1 MLVRCISIILL
12 IMKHTLIIVLLA
24 FALPAFAK
32 VNVPAPVKQKFA
44 EAYPL
49 VTKVQWS
56 KAGKIAY
63 RADFSVKKFHNSV
76 TIDTGGTIIE
86 TRERIKP
93 STAPTAVKKY
103 MSKHFP
109 KTPTKTATKVTNKKG
124 STAYLLVNDST
135 SIILDAE
142 ARKWRSV
149 QNP

>member
-1 MLVRCISIILL
+1 
-12 IMKHTLIIVLLA
+12 MKHILIFALLV
-24 FALPAFAK
+24 FALPAFATVK
-32 VNVPAPVKQKFA
+32 VPPPVKQKFTQ
-44 EAYPL
+44 AYPL

-63 RADFSVKKFHNSV
+63 RADFSVKKSHNSV

-86 TRERIKP
+86 TRESIKP

-103 MSKHFP
+103 MTKHFP
-109 KTPTKTATKVTNKKG
+109 KAPTKTATKVTNKTG
-124 STAYLLVNDST
+124 STAYLMVNDST

-142 ARKWRSV
+142 ARKWKSV

>member
-1 MLVRCISIILL
+1 
-12 IMKHTLIIVLLA
+12 MKHALILALLA
-24 FALPAFAK
+24 FAIPAFAK
-32 VNVPAPVKQKFA
+32 VNVPSQVKLKFT

-63 RADFSVKKFHNSV
+63 RADFSVKKFRNSV

-86 TRERIKP
+86 TRESIKP

-103 MSKHFP
+103 MTKHFP
-109 KTPTKTATKVTNKKG
+109 KAPTKTATKVTNKKG
-124 STAYLLVNDST
+124 STAYLMVNDST
-135 SIILDAE
+135 SVILDAE
-142 ARKWRSV
+142 ARKWKSV